1 MTDHRH
7 IIAILRGVVPTEVVD
22 ICTALVEAGITMIEV
37 PFNSPEPLKSIAGA
51 AKALAGRAQ
60 IGCGTALSTKDVED
74 THAAGGSFVVSPDT
88 NEAVITRTRELGMA
102 SYPGVFTPSD
112 AFRAIRAGAT
122 GLKFFPAEVL
132 GPKGIK
138 AMRAVLPPAIPL
150 YAVGGAAP
158 ENFREYFD
166 AGCAGF
172 GLGSYIFK
180 PGMSVSD
187 VAERARTAVAA
198 YDEQRTTQ

>member
-1 MTDHRH
+1 MKRE
-7 IIAILRGVVPTEVVD
+7 IIAILRGVTPGEVVQVCD
-22 ICTALVEAGITMIEV
+22 ALVAAGITMIEI
-37 PFNSPEPLKSIAGA
+37 PLNSPEPFVSIAA
-51 AKALAGRAQ
+51 VAKALGAHSEIGAGTVLTTDEVNRLRQ
-60 IGCGTALSTKDVED
+60 
-74 THAAGGSFVVSPDT
+74 AGGTFVVSPDA
-88 NEAVITRTRELGMA
+88 NEAVIARTRELGMA
-102 SYPGVFTPSD
+102 SYPGVLTPSE

-138 AMRAVLPPAIPL
+138 AMKAVLPPAIPL
-150 YAVGGAAP
+150 YAVGGASP
-158 ENFREYFD
+158 ENFREYFE

-187 VAERARTAVAA
+187 VAERARKAVAA
-198 YDEQRTTQ
+198 YDEQRTTL

>member
-1 MTDHRH
+1 MSEHRQ
-7 IIAILRGVVPTEVVD
+7 IIAILRGVTPPEAINV
-22 ICTALVEAGITMIEV
+22 CTALVEAGITMIEV
-37 PFNSPEPLKSIAGA
+37 PLNSPEPFKSIAAA
-51 AKALAGRAQ
+51 AKALAGRAE
-60 IGCGTALSTKDVED
+60 IGCGTALSVGDVEG
-74 THAAGGSFVVSPDT
+74 TKNAGGSFVVSPDT
-88 NEAVITRTRELGMA
+88 NEDVIRRTRALGMA

-138 AMRAVLPPAIPL
+138 AMRAVLPPALPL
-150 YAVGGAAP
+150 YAVGGANP
-158 ENFREYFD
+158 DNFREYFD

-180 PGMSVSD
+180 PGMGL
-187 VAERARTAVAA
+187 AEIGERARAAVAA
-198 YDEQRTTQ
+198 YDEGLDR

>member
-1 MTDHRH
+1 MTGHRL
-7 IIAILRGVVPTEVVD
+7 IIAILRGVTPPEAINVCRVLCD
-22 ICTALVEAGITMIEV
+22 AGITMIEV
-37 PFNSPEPLKSIAGA
+37 PFNSPEPLKSIAAA
-51 AKALAGRAQ
+51 AKALAGRAE
-60 IGCGTALSTKDVED
+60 IGCGTALTVEDVEN
-74 THAAGGSFVVSPDT
+74 TKSAGGSFVVSPDT
-88 NEAVITRTRELGMA
+88 NEDVIRRTRALGMA

-138 AMRAVLPPAIPL
+138 AMKAVLPKDLPL
-150 YAVGGAAP
+150 YAVGGASP
-158 ENFREYFD
+158 DNFREYFD

-180 PGMSVSD
+180 PGMD
-187 VAERARTAVAA
+187 LGEIDRRARAAVAA
-198 YDEQRTTQ
+198 YDEGQDR

>member
-1 MTDHRH
+1 MIHRH
-7 IIAILRGVVPTEVVD
+7 LIAILRGVAPTETTA
-22 ICTALVEAGITMIEV
+22 ICAALVDAGITLIEV
-37 PFNSPEPLKSIAGA
+37 PLNSPEPFVSIAAA
-51 AKALAGRAQ
+51 AKAFKGRAE
-60 IGCGTALSTKDVED
+60 IGAGTVLTVED
-74 THAAGGSFVVSPDT
+74 AERVKAANSDFVVSPDT
-88 NEAVITRTRELGMA
+88 NEAVIARTRALGMA
-102 SYPGVFTPSD
+102 SYPGVFTPTD

-138 AMRAVLPPAIPL
+138 AMKAVLPPAIPL

-158 ENFREYFD
+158 DNFREYFD

-180 PGMSVSD
+180 PGMSAGD
-187 VAERARTAVAA
+187 VAARARAAVKA
-198 YDEQRTTQ
+198 YDEGQT